1 MLVNRP
7 ANACKETCS
16 LVHMCAHIAAYVC
29 AYSRRAHMCA
39 RTLGAQSSGA
49 AAGRIVYEALI
60 VYAALSY

>member
-1 MLVNRP
+1 
-7 ANACKETCS
+7 
-16 LVHMCAHIAAYVC
+16 MCAHIAAYVC